1 MKRLFFKHILRAKF
15 IANNKFFW
23 KWGSAFKTAE
33 AETAAGRR
41 CFIYSIDYGVLY
53 TPASYRSYSADVH
66 PDAYHFNPY
75 Q

>member
-15 IANNKFFW
+15 IAHNKFFW

-53 TPASYRSYSADVH
+53 TPAS
-66 PDAYHFNPY
+66 
-75 Q
+75 